1 MQVYKISF
9 MDHFP
14 CKQGMEMEARSP
26 AGVLFLLPKKA
37 VSALTGL
44 LIVSFYIQLRL
55 TFSWMFF
62 WMFPSIAKD
71 FSARVCLNE

>member
-1 MQVYKISF
+1 MEKCAQYMQVYKISF

-55 TFSWMFF
+55 TFS
-62 WMFPSIAKD
+62 
-71 FSARVCLNE
+71 